1 MGPEKSGT
9 YGTAATTQ
17 IHVGGGSDQRVR
29 SLRIAFEYSSS
40 PACDA
45 SITIKG
51 KPTAGAQGD
60 QYTLLALGFK
70 DNQTGA
76 NSTSAITASKS
87 VLVDASGMDVFL
99 DVTTLTTGSFDWT
112 ALPLLG

>member
-1 MGPEKSGT
+1 MGPEKKGS

-17 IHVGGGSDQRVR
+17 IHLGGGSDQRVR
-29 SLRIAFEYSSS
+29 SLRVAFEYSSS

-51 KPTAGAQGD
+51 KPTAGEQGD
-60 QYTLLALGFK
+60 IYTLLALGFK

-87 VLVDASGMDVFL
+87 ILVDASGLDVYA
-99 DVTTLTTGSFDWT
+99 DVTTLTTGSFSWS